1 MTRAQRKNLSIK
13 MKAVYAKKKAGKG
26 QKKFD
31 FEPAANMVN
40 TATFPTPDSELKL
53 IQHEDARRNAEFQF
67 RRGLVTAMECILREL
82 R

>member
-26 QKKFD
+26 QKKLD
-31 FEPAANMVN
+31 FEPLLAPGISYAEATMKPQEQ
-40 TATFPTPDSELKL
+40 TAMDSV
-53 IQHEDARRNAEFQF
+53 RNNEFHY